1 MNVAE
6 ITKLG
11 LHSLRQWHRTGI
23 SKAHV
28 QPSEMAFTRGLIG
41 FLTTLLARQ
50 VHKPQIPMGVTCK
63 TFNEKDSQSYVL
75 MGESRWVE
83 FLVVLNLDAL
93 SPTAWKSKGADIIV
107 FNTGHWWMSLMQ
119 PNG

>member
-50 VHKPQIPMGVTCK
+50 VHKPQIPSVRGSMLQLLVRLVEILATLETGD
-63 TFNEKDSQSYVL
+63 DS
-75 MGESRWVE
+75 
-83 FLVVLNLDAL
+83 F
-93 SPTAWKSKGADIIV
+93 
-107 FNTGHWWMSLMQ
+107 SLIR
-119 PNG
+119 